1 MSIHSATLD
10 AISRGPISL
19 LALETEDSRS
29 DTPENIST
37 SLKARSSVRWSGP
50 FHVLVCARRLLSME
64 KPAPCN
70 ECGLPMKADP
80 LPRVGHLPQQP
91 TGIMSCGLGR
101 SILDRLLETAT
112 PLPGTTTMSTLI
124 SILRPTNLYQQRFW
138 LKRFKLRSANIPQSS
153 VG

>member
-1 MSIHSATLD
+1 LAERSIEVDDDTFV
-10 AISRGPISL
+10 SL

-29 DTPENIST
+29 DTPENIGT
-37 SLKARSSVRWSGP
+37 SLKARSSVRWSRP

-112 PLPGTTTMSTLI
+112 PLPGTTMMSTLI
-124 SILRPTNLYQQRFW
+124 SILRPTNLYQQRFR